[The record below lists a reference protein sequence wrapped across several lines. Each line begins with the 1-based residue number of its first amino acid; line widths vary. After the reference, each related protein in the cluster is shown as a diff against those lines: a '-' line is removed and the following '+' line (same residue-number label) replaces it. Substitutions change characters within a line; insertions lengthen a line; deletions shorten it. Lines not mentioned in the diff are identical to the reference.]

1 MKKSLTT
8 PDAEIQKLK
17 ATVKLLR
24 NELSEKTRL
33 LQSYERDWA
42 LKLFDDL
49 QTIQNEY
56 SLLLKPPPVVV
67 KGSFKNQ
74 GYSFQIKVGDIV
86 GLFSK
91 RRTKV
96 ILLNKPTSCVGGYDP
111 VTDVIYTETG
121 FPELLKQLDQ
131 SNFHFCQVNRSCCVN
146 IRYYDLV
153 NTELVIDKMLHSI
166 SEKYARIKISK
177 RNVADFI
184 SKKNS
189 YRHISSL
196 QKDQFRYILDS
207 IMSGLNSFTKNK
219 TMSKAIKPADNS
231 ANQQNPNKDTGG
243 TNKQYSQNQGNR
255 GKQMNPKSTGKKGK

>member
-1 MKKSLTT
+1 MKLPKKS
-8 PDAEIQKLK
+8 PAAEIKKLK

-24 NELSEKTRL
+24 NEISEKNRL
-33 LQSYERDWA
+33 LQSYESDWA

-49 QTIQNEY
+49 QIIQNEY
-56 SLLLKPPPVVV
+56 SILLKPPPVVV

-91 RRTKV
+91 GRTKV
-96 ILLNKPTSCVGGYDP
+96 ILLNKPVSYVGGDET

-146 IRYYDLV
+146 IRYYNLV
-153 NTELVIDKMLHSI
+153 STELVIDKMAHNI

-177 RNVADFI
+177 RYVADFI
-184 SKKNS
+184 AKKNA

-207 IMSGLNSFTKNK
+207 ITSGLNSFTKNK
-219 TMSKAIKPADNS
+219 TMSKAIKPADNN
-231 ANQQNPNKDTGG
+231 ANQQNANKGTSG

-255 GKQMNPKSTGKKGK
+255 GQQLNPKSGGKKGK

>member
-1 MKKSLTT
+1 MKKPNTS
-8 PDAEIQKLK
+8 PDAEIKKLK

-24 NELSEKTRL
+24 NEISEKNRL

-49 QTIQNEY
+49 QIIQNEY
-56 SLLLKPPPVVV
+56 SILLKPPPVVV

-91 RRTKV
+91 GRTKI
-96 ILLNKPTSCVGGYDP
+96 ILLNKPVSYVGGDET
-111 VTDVIYTETG
+111 VTDVIYTEMG

-153 NTELVIDKMLHSI
+153 NTELIIDKPAHGI

-177 RNVADFI
+177 SNIADFI
-184 SKKNS
+184 AKKNA

-196 QKDQFRYILDS
+196 QKNQFRYILDS
-207 IMSGLNSFTKNK
+207 IVSGLNSFTKNK

-231 ANQQNPNKDTGG
+231 ANQQNVNKGTSG

-255 GKQMNPKSTGKKGK
+255 GQQMNPKSGGKKGK

>member
-1 MKKSLTT
+1 MKKPHTS

-24 NELSEKTRL
+24 NEIREKNRL
-33 LQSYERDWA
+33 IQSYESDWA

-56 SLLLKPPPVVV
+56 SILLKPPPVVV
-67 KGSFKNQ
+67 KGSYKNQ
-74 GYSFQIKVGDIV
+74 GYSFQVKVGDIV

-91 RRTKV
+91 GRTKI
-96 ILLNKPTSCVGGYDP
+96 ILLNNPVSCVGADET
-111 VTDVIYTETG
+111 VTDVIYTEMG

-131 SNFHFCQVNRSCCVN
+131 SNFHFCQVKRSYCVN
-146 IRYYDLV
+146 IRYYNLV
-153 NTELVIDKMLHSI
+153 STELIIDKMAHSI

-177 RNVADFI
+177 SYVADFI
-184 SKKNS
+184 AKKNT

-196 QKDQFRYILDS
+196 QKDQFRYIQDS
-207 IMSGLNSFTKNK
+207 IVSGLSSFTKNK

-231 ANQQNPNKDTGG
+231 ANQQNANKGTSG

-255 GKQMNPKSTGKKGK
+255 GQQMNPKSSGKKGK

>member
-1 MKKSLTT
+1 M
-8 PDAEIQKLK
+8 
-17 ATVKLLR
+17 
-24 NELSEKTRL
+24 
-33 LQSYERDWA
+33 
-42 LKLFDDL
+42 
-49 QTIQNEY
+49 
-56 SLLLKPPPVVV
+56 
-67 KGSFKNQ
+67 
-74 GYSFQIKVGDIV
+74 
-86 GLFSK
+86 
-91 RRTKV
+91 

-219 TMSKAIKPADNS
+219 TMSKAIKPADNN
-231 ANQQNPNKDTGG
+231 ANQQNVNKGTSG

-255 GKQMNPKSTGKKGK
+255 GQQMNPKSSGKKGK